1 MAYLAVVRSRQSPDS
16 CGHTDDMESQDG
28 NNISFATLRRSLR
41 EFGLHEKVARKKPF
55 ASTKN
60 RKLWLQFAGTVL
72 IKQIQTDSEWSSL
85 MIVSFTGVG
94 EVGFS
99 MEGE

>member
-1 MAYLAVVRSRQSPDS
+1 
-16 CGHTDDMESQDG
+16 MESQDG